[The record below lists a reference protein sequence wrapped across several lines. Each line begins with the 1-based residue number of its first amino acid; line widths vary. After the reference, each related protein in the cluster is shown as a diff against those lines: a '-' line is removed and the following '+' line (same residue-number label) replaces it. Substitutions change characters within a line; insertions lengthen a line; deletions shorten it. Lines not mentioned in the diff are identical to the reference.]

1 MVAAITTAPAPLT
14 SIATTITRTTVIAHA
29 AIVIA
34 RIVARAPVT
43 IAGAI
48 ATTIRAHGRT
58 MAAMTITAVTA
69 ATGATGIMIALAAR
83 IHVPAT
89 RRRIRRSEEHTS
101 ELLSIMRNSYAD
113 FCLK

>member
-58 MAAMTITAVTA
+58 MPAMTITAVTA
-69 ATGATGIMIALAAR
+69 ATGATGIMIPPAAR
-83 IHVPAT
+83 IHLQAT
-89 RRRIRRSEEHTS
+89 RSRNRPSRR
-101 ELLSIMRNSYAD
+101 AP
-113 FCLK
+113 